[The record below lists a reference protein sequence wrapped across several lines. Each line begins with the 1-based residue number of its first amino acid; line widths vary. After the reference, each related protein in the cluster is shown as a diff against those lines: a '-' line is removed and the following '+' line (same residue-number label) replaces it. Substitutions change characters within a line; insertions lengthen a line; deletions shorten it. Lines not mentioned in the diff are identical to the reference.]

1 MRIYCVKNNINY
13 DNNFKDVIERKVNV
27 KLCIYIIMYVVIF
40 NYLNGGS

>member
-27 KLCIYIIMYVVIF
+27 KLYIYIIMYVVIF

>member
-1 MRIYCVKNNINY
+1 MRIYCIKNNINY

-27 KLCIYIIMYVVIF
+27 KLWIYIIMYVVIF